1 VPVTVNK
8 RGPPSGP
15 RAYRSRDSRVLS
27 RCGNMQSS
35 TQTEQHRDL
44 FGRVSVCLSMSTRTV
59 SKFKVKL
66 FFQSSNTKV
75 KLLQCRQTIDGV
87 LDSNNNRKK

>member
-8 RGPPSGP
+8 RGAPSGP

-44 FGRVSVCLSMSTRTV
+44 FGRVSVCLSMSSIYSDCEGETFF
-59 SKFKVKL
+59 FKVVYVIL
-66 FFQSSNTKV
+66 
-75 KLLQCRQTIDGV
+75 R
-87 LDSNNNRKK
+87 